1 MVQPN
6 GKGSGVLTE
15 GFKCSG
21 N

>member
-6 GKGSGVLTE
+6 DKGSGVLTE